1 MIFKEFDRIFPRN
14 PKDEYKEVRH
24 MNRKF
29 YLHLGETNTGKTY
42 NSMEKTKKKVKKV
55 YIYHH

>member
-1 MIFKEFDRIFPRN
+1 MSVLITRHIPTMIFKEFDRIFPKN

-29 YLHLGETNTGKTY
+29 YLHLGETNTGKLIILW
-42 NSMEKTKKKVKKV
+42 KD
-55 YIYHH
+55 

>member
-1 MIFKEFDRIFPRN
+1 MIFKEFDRIFPKN

-42 NSMEKTKKKVKKV
+42 NSMERLKKK
-55 YIYHH
+55 